1 MGVSQST
8 LIGWSVI
15 LSIAGYFVYK
25 QWNEKR
31 LKELGKLAAQRKK
44 ELEREGG
51 QSRRDNKAKRQRME
65 AYAGEEAK
73 PKQQAK
79 TQQPAWQNKAAD
91 FSSDDGADNREFA
104 RQLNSVK
111 QGTKFATKSHDEK
124 KHKSVKQS
132 RAQERDT
139 PVEIEKPSAPSSTAG
154 IDADDDQSPST
165 SPIVAAADVGGISDM
180 LEKAAPGLSVL
191 RLTGTEEK
199 KKPQKTAK
207 APEPVES
214 KKQRQNRKKVEA
226 AKVARDEAE
235 QDRKVK
241 MEAQRRLARQAE
253 GRAAKDGS
261 AFMAAQAKP
270 SVWTGNGVNGSTK
283 TPTTFGEDGFIPV
296 QPLDT
301 FEPSSVQTDTSVPSV
316 GKSESWMS
324 SLPSEEEQLERLREE
339 EDAWSTVKTKKGKGK
354 KNGIASDSNTDN
366 FVSEPQ
372 VLAPVTNKSN
382 TKTQPAT
389 NGRPSKAFTQ
399 KSSFAALSTNDA
411 GDVEEEAEWD
421 V

>member
-15 LSIAGYFVYK
+15 LSVAGYFVYK

-31 LKELGKLAAQRKK
+31 AKELSKIAAQRRK
-44 ELEREGG
+44 ELDREGV
-51 QSRRDNKAKRQRME
+51 QARRDNKAKRQRME
-65 AYAGEEAK
+65 AFVGDDAK
-73 PKQQAK
+73 SKPQPK
-79 TQQPAWQNKAAD
+79 TQPPTRQNKAAD
-91 FSSDDGADNREFA
+91 YSSDDGADNREFA

-124 KHKSVKQS
+124 RQKSVKQS
-132 RAQERDT
+132 RAQEKDA
-139 PVEIEKPSAPSSTAG
+139 PAEIEKPSAPSSTAG

-165 SPIVAAADVGGISDM
+165 SPVVAAADVGGISDM
-180 LEKAAPGLSVL
+180 LEKAAPGPSVL
-191 RLTGTEEK
+191 RLTDTEEK
-199 KKPQKTAK
+199 KKPQKKAK
-207 APEPVES
+207 APEPVET

-226 AKVARDEAE
+226 AKIAREEAE

-270 SVWTGNGVNGSTK
+270 SVWTGNGVNGTSK
-283 TPTTFGEDGFIPV
+283 TQTSFGEDGFIPV

-339 EDAWSTVKTKKGKGK
+339 EEAWSTVKTKKGKAK
-354 KNGIASDSNTDN
+354 KNGITNDSNTDN
-366 FVSEPQ
+366 FVTEPQ
-372 VLAPVTNKSN
+372 VLVPVTNKSAS
-382 TKTQPAT
+382 KTQPAT
-389 NGRPSKAFTQ
+389 NGRPTKAFTQ
-399 KSSFAALSTNDA
+399 KSSFAALSTNEADDA
-411 GDVEEEAEWD
+411 EEEAEWD